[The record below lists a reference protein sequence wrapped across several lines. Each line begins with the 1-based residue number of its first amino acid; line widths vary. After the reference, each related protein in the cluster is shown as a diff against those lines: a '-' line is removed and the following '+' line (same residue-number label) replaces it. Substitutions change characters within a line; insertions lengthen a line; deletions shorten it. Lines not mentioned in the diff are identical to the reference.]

1 MLYVFWHNLCF
12 VMNIVN
18 RFYIKKVFIMTK
30 QKLICG
36 LALSSVL
43 LTSLATTPAMA
54 KMSLKDEKCNVT
66 LNYDVTVEPTN
77 LQISDNGTEKYRVE
91 LGQLYVDGKKITLNN
106 SQQKM
111 LNQYSEELSRQ
122 VPDVIDLVGDV
133 VAIATQAVNM
143 ALSPILGDSAGMH
156 IDKLMNGIQQRVDT
170 MAYQQGDKFYLGSTE
185 ASIEKTFN
193 EEFEQEIE
201 QMVTSSMGTLMMTLG
216 GQIMSSEGGTF
227 EEKMNAFSQKM
238 ENVGTDIEKQL
249 ESQSQGLEAKATKVC
264 DNFAE
269 LLVLEKQARTAIPE
283 LSPFTLATLG
293 ETTQ

>member
-1 MLYVFWHNLCF
+1 
-12 VMNIVN
+12 
-18 RFYIKKVFIMTK
+18 MTK

-43 LTSLATTPAMA
+43 FTAGAWTPAMA
-54 KMSLKDEKCNVT
+54 KMSLNDEKCNVT

-77 LQISDNGTEKYRVE
+77 LQVSDNGTEKYRVE
-91 LGQLYVDGKKITLNN
+91 LGQLYVDGKKITLDDK
-106 SQQKM
+106 QQK
-111 LNQYSEELSRQ
+111 LLTQYSEELSRQ

-143 ALSPILGDSAGMH
+143 ALTPILGDAAGTH

-201 QMVTSSMGTLMMTLG
+201 QMVTNSMGALMMTLG

-238 ENVGTDIEKQL
+238 ENVGSDIEKQL
-249 ESQSQGLEAKATKVC
+249 ESQSQSLEARATKVC
-264 DNFAE
+264 DDFAG
-269 LLVLEKQARTAIPE
+269 LLVLENQARQAIPE
-283 LSPFTLATLG
+283 LAPFTLAKLG